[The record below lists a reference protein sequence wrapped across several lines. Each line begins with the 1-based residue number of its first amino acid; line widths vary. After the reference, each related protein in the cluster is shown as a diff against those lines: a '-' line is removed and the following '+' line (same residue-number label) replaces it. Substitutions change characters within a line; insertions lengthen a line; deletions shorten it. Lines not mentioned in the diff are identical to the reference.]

1 MAAIT
6 ALLDLTWL
14 AGAAACLVSLLA
26 FEIRQRQRKGRA
38 NRVVGG
44 LLSLVVLF
52 PCVSASDD
60 LMGLA
65 FLPPRTDRQDETSL
79 LIASESPEGPD
90 FELGVRLLALD
101 HFQATSP
108 DPIPETSHFMGRF
121 STTIPVF
128 AAFAPHRHASRAPPS
143 V

>member
-6 ALLDLTWL
+6 TLLDFAWLT
-14 AGAAACLVSLLA
+14 ATAACLVSLVS

-38 NRVVGG
+38 NRALAG

-65 FLPPRTDRQDETSL
+65 LLSPRTDRQDETSI
-79 LIASESPEGPD
+79 LIAPESPDGPD
-90 FELGVRLLALD
+90 FEPGVRLLALH
-101 HFQATSP
+101 HFLVTLP
-108 DPIPETSHFMGRF
+108 DPSPEMSHFMGRF
-121 STTIPVF
+121 STTPPVF
-128 AAFAPHRHASRAPPS
+128 AAFAPHRHASRAPPPI
-143 V
+143 